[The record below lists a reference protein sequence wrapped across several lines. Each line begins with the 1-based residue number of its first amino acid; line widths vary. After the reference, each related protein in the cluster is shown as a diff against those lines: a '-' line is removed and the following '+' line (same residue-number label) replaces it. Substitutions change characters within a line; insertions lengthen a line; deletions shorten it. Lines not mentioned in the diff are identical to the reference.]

1 MNLADNA
8 LTEVPVETL
17 RTLRILSSLDLTN
30 NRVQYVPNN
39 AFVTLRW
46 IWNLECYILS
56 TEYVLCNVKKPR
68 RLNTLKFSDNNIT
81 LAEGA
86 FNGLEQS
93 LKNLNL
99 KVHTMLTIMTK
110 RTLFTKSIFLLKT
123 CRAASCPGCREL

>member
-56 TEYVLCNVKKPR
+56 TDYVIVTQKIC

-99 KVHTMLTIMTK
+99 KVSNFESLYMNTIY
-110 RTLFTKSIFLLKT
+110 IFKLKNT
-123 CRAASCPGCREL
+123 EFLQMHRN

>member
-56 TEYVLCNVKKPR
+56 TDYIIVTPKY
-68 RLNTLKFSDNNIT
+68 
-81 LAEGA
+81 AG
-86 FNGLEQS
+86 
-93 LKNLNL
+93 
-99 KVHTMLTIMTK
+99 
-110 RTLFTKSIFLLKT
+110 
-123 CRAASCPGCREL
+123 

>member
-56 TEYVLCNVKKPR
+56 TDYYVIVTPKIC

-99 KVHTMLTIMTK
+99 KVHTMFTIMTK
-110 RTLFTKSIFLLKT
+110 RTLFTWSIFLLKT

>member
-56 TEYVLCNVKKPR
+56 TDYVIVTQKIC

-99 KVHTMLTIMTK
+99 KVHTMFIIQTK
-110 RTLFTKSIFLLKT
+110 RTLFTWSIFLLKT

>member
-1 MNLADNA
+1 M
-8 LTEVPVETL
+8 ETL

-56 TEYVLCNVKKPR
+56 TDYVIVTAKLC

-99 KVHTMLTIMTK
+99 KVHTMFTIMTK
-110 RTLFTKSIFLLKT
+110 LTLFT
-123 CRAASCPGCREL
+123 

>member
-46 IWNLECYILS
+46 IWNLEYYILS
-56 TEYVLCNVKKPR
+56 TEYVIVTPKY
-68 RLNTLKFSDNNIT
+68 
-81 LAEGA
+81 AG
-86 FNGLEQS
+86 
-93 LKNLNL
+93 
-99 KVHTMLTIMTK
+99 
-110 RTLFTKSIFLLKT
+110 
-123 CRAASCPGCREL
+123 

>member
-1 MNLADNA
+1 M
-8 LTEVPVETL
+8 ETL

-46 IWNLECYILS
+46 MWNLEYYILS
-56 TEYVLCNVKKPR
+56 TEYVIVTPKLC

-99 KVHTMLTIMTK
+99 KVHTMFTHMTK
-110 RTLFTKSIFLLKT
+110 RTLFT
-123 CRAASCPGCREL
+123 

>member
-46 IWNLECYILS
+46 IWKLEYYIS
-56 TEYVLCNVKKPR
+56 TDYVIVTPKIC

-99 KVHTMLTIMTK
+99 KVHTI
-110 RTLFTKSIFLLKT
+110 SP
-123 CRAASCPGCREL
+123 S

>member
-46 IWNLECYILS
+46 IWNLEYYILS
-56 TEYVLCNVKKPR
+56 TDYVIITPKLC

-99 KVHTMLTIMTK
+99 KVHTMFIIQTK
-110 RTLFTKSIFLLKT
+110 RTLFTWSMSLLKT
-123 CRAASCPGCREL
+123 YRAASCPGCREL

>member
-1 MNLADNA
+1 MPSSHSGGFGIWNA
-8 LTEVPVETL
+8 TYYQLNT
-17 RTLRILSSLDLTN
+17 
-30 NRVQYVPNN
+30 Y
-39 AFVTLRW
+39 FVTSK
-46 IWNLECYILS
+46 IC
-56 TEYVLCNVKKPR
+56 

-99 KVHTMLTIMTK
+99 KVHTMFTHMTK
-110 RTLFTKSIFLLKT
+110 RTLFTKSMFLLKT

>member
-1 MNLADNA
+1 M
-8 LTEVPVETL
+8 ETL

-46 IWNLECYILS
+46 IWKLEYYIS
-56 TEYVLCNVKKPR
+56 TDYVIVTQKIC

-99 KVHTMLTIMTK
+99 KVHTMFIIQTK
-110 RTLFTKSIFLLKT
+110 RTLFTWSIFLLKT